1 MATVAMKVFSPVQ
14 LKNILVCTDFS
25 PASAEAIPYAAGLAK
40 AYEAKLHL
48 LHVRP
53 ATVYLGP
60 PPEEWTGL
68 AEESEAV
75 VRNNAET
82 LLAPYAE
89 IKSDV
94 TIAEGA
100 IWPAIEEQL
109 EKNAVDLIV
118 LGTKG
123 RTGFGKLLLG
133 SVAEEIFRKAPC
145 AVITVGPHATQEPKV
160 AGEMSNI
167 LFATDFSPASLSAA
181 PLAMSLAQEH
191 EARLTLLHVIADEKT
206 GEFVVPANLTGASKR
221 LLQNLIP
228 PEGELWCKPNCLVEQ
243 GEAAEKILD
252 VAGRTRAD
260 LIILGVKR
268 PKLIEGAATH
278 LFNATAHKIV
288 SNARCP
294 VLTVRG

>member
-1 MATVAMKVFSPVQ
+1 MATVAMRVFSPVQ

-48 LHVRP
+48 LNVR
-53 ATVYLGP
+53 AASAYLEP
-60 PPEEWTGL
+60 PSEGWARL
-68 AEESEAV
+68 AEESEAIA
-75 VRNNAET
+75 RDAAEK
-82 LLAPYAE
+82 LLAPYAGV
-89 IKSDV
+89 KSDV
-94 TIAEGA
+94 TIAEGE
-100 IWPAIEEQL
+100 IWPAIAEQL
-109 EKNAVDLIV
+109 EKNGIDLIV

-123 RTGFGKLLLG
+123 RTGLGKLLMG

-167 LFATDFSPASLSAA
+167 LFATDFSAASLSAA
-181 PLAMSLAQEH
+181 PMAMSLAQEH

-228 PEGELWCKPNCLVEQ
+228 PKGELWCEPHCLVEQ

-278 LFNATAHKIV
+278 LSNATAHKIV